1 MMLIDAD
8 SHVIECE
15 ETWSHLDPEFHAR
28 RPLPITLPE
37 DTGFM
42 GWNAFWLIDQ
52 KVRHFG
58 ATPATGKI
66 ALAKSF
72 SPACQQITDV
82 AERIA
87 VMDRLHIDV
96 QVVHPSFCLATM
108 TEDPELEA
116 ALMRSYNTF
125 MAEKCGQSN
134 GRLVFN
140 AVVPFRTPGA
150 AIEEIRRLGSS
161 GTMISVLARGIE
173 WDKPLDHP
181 DFFPIYEELERARL
195 PVVVHLGPGCPTIS
209 TMFDGQP
216 RPAAETKTFFPPRAR
231 RLVSTL
237 AVQYGFYSL
246 VESSLIDD
254 FPDLK
259 WVFLEGGG
267 SEWVVSAVSAI
278 ERNGK
283 TGCRRYFDDGRIF
296 IGCEPD
302 EDINFVANKLGADCL
317 LVSSDLPHFDEAAH
331 EDIAEEFVERNDLTP
346 QLLDKLFH
354 ENAAR
359 AFAIEPSTGRVPA
372 SENAA
377 AHAG

>member
-15 ETWSHLDPEFHAR
+15 ETWSYLEPTLHTR

-42 GWNAFWLIDQ
+42 SWNAFWLIDQ

-66 ALAKSF
+66 ARAKSF
-72 SPACQQITDV
+72 SLACQQITDV

-108 TEDPELEA
+108 TEDPVLEA
-116 ALMRSYNTF
+116 ALMQSYNTF
-125 MAEKCGQSN
+125 MSEKCGQSN
-134 GRLVFN
+134 GRLLFN
-140 AVVPFRTPGA
+140 AVIPFRTPGA
-150 AIEEIRRLGSS
+150 AIEEIRRLKST

-181 DFFPIYEELERARL
+181 EFFPIYEELERARI
-195 PVVVHLGPGCPTIS
+195 PIVVHLGPGCPTIS
-209 TMFDGQP
+209 TMFDGQS

-254 FPDLK
+254 FPGLK

-267 SEWVVSAVSAI
+267 SEWVVAAVSAI

-302 EDINFVANKLGADCL
+302 EDINFVADKLGADCL

-331 EDIAEEFVERNDLTP
+331 EDIAAEFVERDDLAPT
-346 QLLDKLFH
+346 LLDKLFY
-354 ENAAR
+354 ENAIR
-359 AFAIEPSTGRVPA
+359 AFAIQLPSESVPD

-377 AHAG
+377 AHVG

>member
-15 ETWSHLDPEFHAR
+15 ETWSHLDPAFHAR
-28 RPLPITLPE
+28 RPLPITVPE

-66 ALAKSF
+66 ALSKSF
-72 SPACQQITDV
+72 NLGCQQITDV

-87 VMDRLHIDV
+87 VMDRLGIDV
-96 QVVHPSFCLATM
+96 QVVHPSFCLSTM

-125 MAEKCGQSN
+125 MADKCGQSN
-134 GRLVFN
+134 GRLLFN
-140 AVVPFRTPGA
+140 AVIPFRTPSA
-150 AIEEIRRLGSS
+150 AIDEIRRLKST
-161 GTMISVLARGIE
+161 GTVISVLARGIE
-173 WDKPLDHP
+173 WDKTLDHP
-181 DFFPIYEELERARL
+181 DFFPIYEELERAGL
-195 PVVVHLGPGCPTIS
+195 PIVVHLGPGCPTIS
-209 TMFDGQP
+209 NMFDGQP
-216 RPAAETKTFFPPRAR
+216 RPAAETKTFFPPRSR

-254 FPDLK
+254 FPKLK

-302 EDINFVANKLGADCL
+302 EDINFVAGKLGEDCL

-331 EDIAEEFVERNDLTP
+331 DNVGEEFVQRNDLAP
-346 QLLDKLFH
+346 ELIEKLFH
-354 ENAAR
+354 KNALR
-359 AFAIEPSTGRVPA
+359 AFAIEPPA
-372 SENAA
+372 DRAA

>member
-8 SHVIECE
+8 AHVIESE
-15 ETWSHLDPEFHAR
+15 ETWTHLDPAFHAR
-28 RPLPITLPE
+28 RPLPITVPE
-37 DTGFM
+37 DTGFL

-58 ATPATGKI
+58 ATPATSAI

-72 SPACQQITDV
+72 SLGCQQITEI

-87 VMDRLHIDV
+87 ALDRLDIAV
-96 QVVHPSFCLATM
+96 QVVHPSFCLSTM
-108 TEDPELEA
+108 TEDAELEA
-116 ALMRSYNTF
+116 ALMRSYNGF
-125 MAEKCGQSN
+125 MAEKCAQSN

-140 AVVPFRTPGA
+140 AVVPFRTPKA
-150 AIEEIRRLGSS
+150 AVEEIRRLESTGV
-161 GTMISVLARGIE
+161 MVSVLARGIE

-181 DFFPIYEELERARL
+181 DFFPIYDEAERHGVAI
-195 PVVVHLGPGCPTIS
+195 VVHLGPGCPTIS
-209 TMFDGQP
+209 AMFDGQP
-216 RPAAETKTFFPPRAR
+216 RPAGETKTFFPPRAR

-246 VESSLIDD
+246 VESTLIDD

-267 SEWVVSAVSAI
+267 SEWVVGALSAI
-278 ERNGK
+278 ARAGK
-283 TGCRRYFDDGRIF
+283 PGWRRYFDDGRIF

-302 EDINFVANKLGADCL
+302 EDINFVAGKLGQDCL

-331 EDIAEEFVERNDLTP
+331 DNVAEEFVARDDLAP
-346 QLLDKLFH
+346 ALLDKLFH
-354 ENAAR
+354 DNAMR
-359 AFAIEPSTGRVPA
+359 AFGIEAPAASVPA
-372 SENAA
+372 SEDTAV
-377 AHAG
+377 HAG

>member
-1 MMLIDAD
+1 MPLIDAD
-8 SHVIECE
+8 AHVIECE
-15 ETWSHLDPEFHAR
+15 ETWSHLDPEFHDR
-28 RPLPITLPE
+28 RPIPVTVPE

-42 GWNAFWLIDQ
+42 GWNAFWLIDR

-58 ATPATGKI
+58 ATPATSKI
-66 ALAKSF
+66 ALSKSY
-72 SPACQQITDV
+72 SLGCQQITDV
-82 AERIA
+82 GERVA
-87 VMDRLHIDV
+87 AMDRLDIDV

-108 TEDPELEA
+108 TEDPALEA
-116 ALMRSYNTF
+116 ALMRSYNSF
-125 MAEKCGQSN
+125 MAEKCAQSN

-140 AVVPFRTPGA
+140 AVVPFRTPAA
-150 AIEEIRRLGSS
+150 AIAEIRRLRPG

-181 DFFPIYEELERARL
+181 DFFPIYEELERAGL

-209 TMFDGQP
+209 NMFDGHP
-216 RPAAETKTFFPPRAR
+216 RPPGETKTFFPPRSR

-254 FPDLK
+254 FPKLK

-283 TGCRRYFDDGRIF
+283 TGCRRYFDEGRIF

-302 EDINFVANKLGADCL
+302 EDINFVAGKLGEDCL

-331 EDIAEEFVERNDLTP
+331 DNVGAEFIEREDLAPALI
-346 QLLDKLFH
+346 DKLFYG
-354 ENAAR
+354 NALR
-359 AFAIEPSTGRVPA
+359 AFDIAFPGAHGSLSPSAP
-372 SENAA
+372 